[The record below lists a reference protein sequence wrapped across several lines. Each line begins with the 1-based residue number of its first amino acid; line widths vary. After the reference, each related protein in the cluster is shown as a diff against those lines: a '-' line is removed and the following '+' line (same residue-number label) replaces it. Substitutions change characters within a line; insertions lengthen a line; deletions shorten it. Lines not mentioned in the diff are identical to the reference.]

1 MSLRANLS
9 IDADPQQ
16 QEAASPLML
25 VVRSSSRYM
34 AWEHSQ
40 IEGAVAVSG
49 EIRPVRCVRTPAPR
63 ATGRDEVCW
72 YAGELA
78 RASVLTRQVLSFCAE
93 TGDYTRALHHV

>member
-1 MSLRANLS
+1 MAVLHNLS

-34 AWEHSQ
+34 AWAHSQ
-40 IEGAVAVSG
+40 IVGTASASVA
-49 EIRPVRCVRTPAPR
+49 RQAVRCTRRPAPR
-63 ATGRDEVCW
+63 ATGRDEGFW

-78 RASVLTRQVLSFCAE
+78 RASVLARKVLSSSVQTWAY
-93 TGDYTRALHHV
+93 TGALHHV